1 MSGDWLECIYEKRR
15 QELFRFL
22 YVLLGEQQAAEDA
35 LQETF
40 LKAYLHRSKYV
51 EMQKEKAW
59 IYQIA
64 RHTAYDMIRKR
75 HKEFPIEKDQM
86 YSVLE
91 KKIQNDDFCEHLLYM
106 EMMKYLNEVERE
118 IVSLKIIAGL
128 THREI
133 AKIFHMT
140 TGSVKKRY
148 ERALNKLKVKYEEA

>member
-15 QELFRFL
+15 QEIFRFL

-40 LKAYLHRSKYV
+40 LKAYLHRRKYV

-106 EMMKYLNEVERE
+106 EMMKCLKEVERE

-133 AKIFHMT
+133 AKILHMT

>member
-1 MSGDWLECIYEKRR
+1 MSGDWLEYIYEKRK

-40 LKAYLHRSKYV
+40 LKAYLHRSKYI

-86 YSVLE
+86 KIVLE
-91 KKIQNDDFCEHLLYM
+91 KNVPNDDFCEHLLYM

-133 AKIFHMT
+133 AKILHMT
-140 TGSVKKRY
+140 MGSVKKRY